1 MPTLLSPAYT
11 TIQPD
16 VACTIGNTP
25 LVFLNDMTEGL
36 SARVALKL
44 ESRLP
49 GGSVKDRI
57 AYSMLNTAEKAG
69 LIQAGKTTL
78 IEPTS
83 GNTGIALAMLAALK
97 GYKLI
102 LVMPDSMSLERRA
115 LLLAYGAE
123 VVLTPAVAGMKGAV
137 AYANQLAASIVD
149 SYQLQQFDNP
159 ANPAIHYATT
169 GPEIWQA
176 TQGKIDVFVS
186 SVGTGGT
193 LMGAGRY
200 LKEQNPSIELIAV
213 EPSES
218 PVLSGGQ
225 PAPHKIQGI
234 GAGFIPSI
242 VDTSLFSRIETVS
255 SEEALT
261 MSRRLA
267 REEGLLSGISAGANV
282 AVALK
287 LAAQSAYAGKVI
299 VTIQCSG
306 GERYLSTALFSPL
319 LEEAKIL
326 PIAQIE

>member
-1 MPTLLSPAYT
+1 MSNA
-11 TIQPD
+11 TIQTD
-16 VACTIGNTP
+16 ISATIGNTP

-57 AYSMLNTAEKAG
+57 AYNMLITAEKAG

-123 VVLTPAVAGMKGAV
+123 VRLTPASSGMKGAV
-137 AYANQLAASIVD
+137 HYAKTLAKNIPD
-149 SYQLQQFDNP
+149 SFELQQFENPANP
-159 ANPAIHYATT
+159 ANPAIHYQTT

-176 TQGKIDVFVS
+176 SQGKVDVFIS

-193 LMGAGRY
+193 IMGVGRY
-200 LKEQNPSIELIAV
+200 LREQNPTVERIAV
-213 EPSES
+213 EPTES

-234 GAGFIPSI
+234 GAGFIPTI

-255 SEEALT
+255 SEEALA

-267 REEGLLSGISAGANV
+267 REEGVLSGISSGANV
-282 AVALK
+282 AVALR
-287 LAAQSAYAGKVI
+287 LAANPAYAGKVI
-299 VTIQCSG
+299 VTVQCSG
-306 GERYLSTALFSPL
+306 GERYLSSALFSPL
-319 LEEAKIL
+319 LEKAKTL
-326 PIAQIE
+326 PVTVF

>member
-1 MPTLLSPAYT
+1 MSNA
-11 TIQPD
+11 TIQTD
-16 VACTIGNTP
+16 ISATIGNTP

-57 AYSMLNTAEKAG
+57 AYNMLATAEKEG

-123 VVLTPAVAGMKGAV
+123 VRLTPASAGMKGAV
-137 AYANQLAASIVD
+137 HYAKTLAENIPD
-149 SYQLQQFDNP
+149 SFELQQFENP
-159 ANPAIHYATT
+159 ANPAIHYQTT

-176 TQGKIDVFVS
+176 SQGKVDVFIS

-193 LMGAGRY
+193 IMGVGRY
-200 LKEQNPSIELIAV
+200 LREQNPTVELIAV
-213 EPSES
+213 EPAES

-234 GAGFIPSI
+234 GAGFIPAI

-255 SEEALT
+255 SEEALA

-267 REEGLLSGISAGANV
+267 REEGVLSGISSGANV
-282 AVALK
+282 AVALR
-287 LAAQSAYAGKVI
+287 LAANPAYAGKVI
-299 VTIQCSG
+299 VTVQCSG
-306 GERYLSTALFSPL
+306 GERYLSSALFSPL
-319 LEEAKIL
+319 LEEAKTL
-326 PIAQIE
+326 PVTVF

>member
-1 MPTLLSPAYT
+1 MSNA
-11 TIQPD
+11 TIQTD
-16 VACTIGNTP
+16 ISATIGNTP

-57 AYSMLNTAEKAG
+57 AYNMLATAEKAG

-123 VVLTPAVAGMKGAV
+123 VRLTPASAGMKGAV
-137 AYANQLAASIVD
+137 HYAKTLAKNIPD
-149 SYQLQQFDNP
+149 SFELQQFENP
-159 ANPAIHYATT
+159 ANPVIHYQTT

-176 TQGKIDVFVS
+176 SQGKVDAFIS

-193 LMGAGRY
+193 IMGVGRY
-200 LKEQNPSIELIAV
+200 LREQNPTVELIAV
-213 EPSES
+213 EPAES

-234 GAGFIPSI
+234 GAGFIPAI

-255 SEEALT
+255 SEEALA

-267 REEGLLSGISAGANV
+267 REEGVLSGISSGANV
-282 AVALK
+282 AVALR
-287 LAAQSAYAGKVI
+287 LAANPAYAGKVI
-299 VTIQCSG
+299 VTVQCSG
-306 GERYLSTALFSPL
+306 GERYLSSALFSPL
-319 LEEAKIL
+319 LEEAKTL
-326 PIAQIE
+326 PVTVF

>member
-1 MPTLLSPAYT
+1 MTPATLVQS

-16 VACTIGNTP
+16 ITATIGNTP

-57 AYSMLNTAEKAG
+57 AYNMLITAEKAE

-123 VVLTPAVAGMKGAV
+123 VRLTPASAGMKGAV
-137 AYANQLAASIVD
+137 HYAKTLAKTIPD
-149 SYQLQQFDNP
+149 SFELQQFENP
-159 ANPAIHYATT
+159 ANPAIHYKTT

-176 TQGKIDVFVS
+176 SQGKVDVFIS

-193 LMGAGRY
+193 IMGVGRY
-200 LKEQNPSIELIAV
+200 LREQNPDIELIAV
-213 EPSES
+213 EPTES

-234 GAGFIPSI
+234 GAGFIPAI

-255 SEEALT
+255 SEEALA

-267 REEGLLSGISAGANV
+267 REEGVLSGISSGANV
-282 AVALK
+282 AVALR
-287 LAAQSAYAGKVI
+287 LAANPAYAGKVI

-306 GERYLSTALFSPL
+306 GERYLSSALFSPL
-319 LEEAKIL
+319 LEEAKTL
-326 PIAQIE
+326 PVTVF

>member
-1 MPTLLSPAYT
+1 MSNA
-11 TIQPD
+11 TIQTD
-16 VACTIGNTP
+16 ISATIGNTP

-57 AYSMLNTAEKAG
+57 AYNMLATAEKAG

-123 VVLTPAVAGMKGAV
+123 VRLTPASAGMKGAV
-137 AYANQLAASIVD
+137 HYAKTLAKNIPD
-149 SYQLQQFDNP
+149 SFELQQFENP
-159 ANPAIHYATT
+159 ANPVIHYQTT

-176 TQGKIDVFVS
+176 SQGKVDVFIS

-193 LMGAGRY
+193 IMGVGRY
-200 LKEQNPSIELIAV
+200 LREQNPTVELIAV
-213 EPSES
+213 EPAES

-234 GAGFIPSI
+234 GAGFIPAI

-255 SEEALT
+255 SEEALA

-267 REEGLLSGISAGANV
+267 REEGVLSGISSGANV
-282 AVALK
+282 AVALR
-287 LAAQSAYAGKVI
+287 LAANPAYAGKVI
-299 VTIQCSG
+299 VTVQCSG
-306 GERYLSTALFSPL
+306 GERYLSSALFSPL
-319 LEEAKIL
+319 LEEAKTL
-326 PIAQIE
+326 PVTVF